1 MERKSGLALIA
12 GGSVL
17 AVGGVVTQV
26 VQASTTVS
34 DQQWSYPWS
43 SSAAAAIS
51 AVWAVAQALLVFGL
65 VGLRRSG
72 VAGPGRA
79 AVVGPALAI
88 AGTALILGG
97 HLASIPVS
105 DQTLDDAGPQAAG
118 ALFGL
123 GTLLTAAG
131 MLAAGRA
138 TLHAGVWHDW
148 RRFTPIATGVWSVA
162 LLGLQ
167 FTKALPT
174 AAAVF
179 ALCFV
184 LLGAA
189 LVGRRA
195 PATAAAPQVQGA

>member
-43 SSAAAAIS
+43 SNAAMAIS
-51 AVWAVAQALLVFGL
+51 AVWAVAQALVVFGL
-65 VGLRRSG
+65 VGMRRIG

-79 AVVGPALAI
+79 ARVGLALGV

-105 DQTLDDAGPQAAG
+105 DQTLDDTGPQVAG

-123 GTLLTAAG
+123 GTILTAIG
-131 MLAAGRA
+131 MLVAGRA
-138 TLHAGVWHDW
+138 TLRTGAWHDW
-148 RRFTPIATGVWSVA
+148 RRFAPLATGVWAVA

-174 AAAVF
+174 AAAVY

-184 LLGAA
+184 LLGLA
-189 LVGRRA
+189 LVAR
-195 PATAAAPQVQGA
+195 PVTANARPQVQGA

>member
-1 MERKSGLALIA
+1 MERKSGLALIG

-17 AVGGVVTQV
+17 AAGGVVTQV

-43 SSAAAAIS
+43 SGAAMAIS
-51 AVWAVAQALLVFGL
+51 AVWAVAQALLVVGL
-65 VGLRRSG
+65 VGMRRSG
-72 VAGPGRA
+72 VAGDSA
-79 AVVGPALAI
+79 AARVGLSLAV
-88 AGTALILGG
+88 AGSALIVGG

-105 DQTLDDAGPQAAG
+105 DQTLDDTGPQVAA

-123 GTLLTAAG
+123 GTVLTAVG
-131 MLAAGRA
+131 MLATGRA
-138 TLHAGVWHDW
+138 MLRAGAWRDW
-148 RRFTPIATGVWSVA
+148 RRFTPGATGVWAVA

-174 AAAVF
+174 AAAVY

-184 LLGAA
+184 LLGVA
-189 LVGRRA
+189 LAERRA
-195 PATAAAPQVQGA
+195 PATTAAAQVQGA

>member
-17 AVGGVVTQV
+17 AVGGVITQV

-43 SSAAAAIS
+43 SNAAMVIS
-51 AVWAVAQALLVFGL
+51 PVWAVAQALLVFGL
-65 VGLRRSG
+65 IGMRRRG

-79 AVVGPALAI
+79 ASVGLAVGI

-97 HLASIPVS
+97 HLLSIPFG
-105 DQTLDDAGPQAAG
+105 DQSLDDTGPQIAG

-123 GTLLTAAG
+123 GTILTAVG

-138 TLHAGVWHDW
+138 MLRAGAWHDW
-148 RRFTPIATGVWSVA
+148 RRFTPVATGLWAVA

-174 AAAVF
+174 AAAVY

-184 LLGAA
+184 LLGLA
-189 LVGRRA
+189 LVARPV
-195 PATAAAPQVQGA
+195 PATASPQVQGA